1 MKVLVTGATGFV
13 GQHLLRELGAR
24 GLAATGTG
32 YTEGVAG
39 RDEPRSVDFRHAAA
53 TRELVARERPDAVIH
68 LAAQSSVGVSFD
80 ARRETFEV
88 NVLGT
93 LNLLAAVRDEAPG
106 ARILIITSADLYGPS
121 TPEARHRETSPLCPV
136 SPYGASKA
144 AQDLV
149 AALAGAAYS
158 LRLIRVR
165 PFPQAGPG
173 QRPTFALPAFAAQIA
188 AFERGEALGEGGDKP
203 DVGEG
208 GKHQGERVLKVGNLE
223 VVRDYT
229 DVRDGVRAY
238 ADLLTQGEPGEAYN
252 VCSGR
257 GFKLRQLV
265 ERLAAAARVPI
276 RIELDRARLRPADL
290 PHLVGDP
297 AKLKAAIGWEPRI
310 EIERTLADLLDE
322 ARSRPANA
330 RVGSSTR

>member
-13 GQHLLRELGAR
+13 GQHLLRELAAR

-32 YTEGVAG
+32 YAEGTAG
-39 RDEPRSVDFRHAAA
+39 RGEPRSVDFRHAGA
-53 TRELVARERPDAVIH
+53 TRELVARVRPQAVVH
-68 LAAQSSVGVSFD
+68 LAAQSSVGASFD

-93 LNLLAAVRDEAPG
+93 MNLLAAVRDEAPG
-106 ARILIITSADLYGPS
+106 ARVLVITSADLYGPS
-121 TPEARHRETSPLCPV
+121 TPGAPHRETSPLCPV
-136 SPYGASKA
+136 SPYGSSKA

-149 AALAGAAYS
+149 AALAAAAYS
-158 LRLIRVR
+158 LALIRVR

-188 AFERGEALGEGGDKP
+188 AFERAAPESEGSVDHG
-203 DVGEG
+203 
-208 GKHQGERVLKVGNLE
+208 GERVLQVGNLD
-223 VVRDYT
+223 VIRDYT

-257 GFKLRQLV
+257 GLKLRQLV
-265 ERLAAAARVPI
+265 ETLAAKASVPI
-276 RIELDRARLRPADL
+276 RIEVDRMRLRPADL
-290 PHLVGDP
+290 QHLVGDP
-297 AKLKAAIGWEPRI
+297 AKLKQATGWEPRI
-310 EIERTLADLLDE
+310 QIEETLADLLEE
-322 ARSRPANA
+322 ARSRPAKA
-330 RVGSSTR
+330 RVGSSTG